1 MGFPYTFGSARYG
14 GFPFS
19 YSMKGLIYIATNLY
33 NGRSYVGQTR
43 TSLTQRRKQ
52 HLRDAIADSV
62 NHFHLA
68 LMQYGKEAF
77 EWRILDEFSGSKEE
91 VIHALNVAEEYH
103 ILKLKTLISEGGY
116 NATKGGYA
124 SDKVERAVVRKT
136 ISKPVLQYGKDG
148 VFIREF
154 ESITEAC
161 RHYGAKHHPDMIGR
175 GIWRGFQW
183 RVKDGAAFPRQIDPY
198 VRPRRCSS
206 VLVYTSEGEFLKE
219 FESINSCKRELGRQY
234 VVRKL
239 TDEVFIQKHSVGSLL
254 VFRKRGDEYPKR
266 IKVNIIQPKYKESS
280 NKSCEIPVLQYTREG
295 VLVREFPSIVSA
307 VKETGINHHSINLWC
322 KRTPPLCIRDART
335 EYVWQISDGTSK
347 SNIEI
352 IQVSRKHYECKME
365 HRVIQY
371 SKDGE
376 LIKVWKNTV
385 QASLGTADSS
395 NLIRKQCMGI
405 PTRKQ
410 TKFIWKFYSPNYPQ
424 KIASA

>member
-1 MGFPYTFGSARYG
+1 MGLPYAFGSAKYG
-14 GFPFS
+14 GIPFS

-43 TSLTQRRKQ
+43 ASLSQRRAQ
-52 HLRDAIADSV
+52 HLRDAVSDSV

-68 LMQYGKEAF
+68 LMQYGKDAF
-77 EWRILDEFSGSKEE
+77 EWRVLDEFDGSKEE

-116 NATKGGYA
+116 NATKGGYG

-161 RHYGAKHHPDMIGR
+161 MYYGAKHHPGMIGR

-183 RVKDGAAFPRQIDPY
+183 RVKNDEAYPRQIDPY

-206 VLVYTSEGEFLKE
+206 VLVYTSEGEFFKE
-219 FESINSCKRELGRQY
+219 FDSINSCKQELGRQY
-234 VVRKL
+234 AVRKL
-239 TDEVFIQKHSVGSLL
+239 TDEVFIQKHSVGGLL
-254 VFRKRGDEYPKR
+254 VFRKRGDDYPKK
-266 IKVNIIQPKYKESS
+266 IKVNIIQPKCKESFS
-280 NKSCEIPVLQYTREG
+280 KSCEIPVSQYTREG
-295 VLVREFPSIVSA
+295 VFVREFSSISSA
-307 VKETGINHHSINLWC
+307 VRETGINHHSIELWC
-322 KRTPPLCIRDART
+322 KRTPPLYVRDTRT
-335 EYVWQISDGTSK
+335 KYVWQLSDGTPK
-347 SNIEI
+347 PNIEI
-352 IQVSRKHYECKME
+352 AKVDRKHYECKME

-376 LIKVWKNTV
+376 FIKVWKNTG

-395 NLIRKQCMGI
+395 SLIRKQCMGI
-405 PTRKQ
+405 PTRKKTQ
-410 TKFIWKFYSPNYPQ
+410 FLWRYYSPDFP
-424 KIASA
+424 KSIVSA